1 MSWCS
6 GRRSAGLPCRC
17 GLSST
22 ARTSCCASSRC
33 SRTWRRGGSGFMSPI
48 RRSSISCGIF
58 PGPIMTMGRMRS
70 KCFGVWHPP
79 DSSAWATPTSGCRWK
94 GSGAMT
100 GRMEDGEG
108 GGAPSEEGF
117 PSQTCW
123 RGSRPLSP
131 RSLSAGGEAA
141 RWEYRWIGMGQG
153 AAGFYGERSCSIKA
167 VNRQTGLRALRAE
180 STRRLWGRWRHS

>member
-1 MSWCS
+1 MCWCS

-33 SRTWRRGGSGFMSPI
+33 SRTWRRGGSGFMSPS
-48 RRSSISCGIF
+48 RRSSISCVIF

-123 RGSRPLSP
+123 RGSRPPLPSKP
-131 RSLSAGGEAA
+131 FGWWGGGPVGVPLDGDGA
-141 RWEYRWIGMGQG
+141 RCGR
-153 AAGFYGERSCSIKA
+153 FFTVKKA
-167 VNRQTGLRALRAE
+167 VP
-180 STRRLWGRWRHS
+180 